1 MAAMCIS
8 VHLFLLSLCQ
18 RYDSMSN
25 KVYEN
30 PSSTE
35 DLMELVKFV
44 SEASQETVYKLADEV
59 KEAGRRLKFLL
70 DYAVFPGG
78 WIHIHVCAP
87 IRVD

>member
-1 MAAMCIS
+1 
-8 VHLFLLSLCQ
+8 
-18 RYDSMSN
+18 MSN

-30 PSSTE
+30 PASTE

-59 KEAGRRLKFLL
+59 KEAGRRLTFLL

-78 WIHIHVCAP
+78 
-87 IRVD
+87 

>member
-1 MAAMCIS
+1 MCVRIHCF
-8 VHLFLLSLCQ
+8 VLSLCQ

-30 PSSTE
+30 PASTE
-35 DLMELVKFV
+35 DLMDLVKFV

-59 KEAGRRLKFLL
+59 KEAGRRLTFLL

-78 WIHIHVCAP
+78 
-87 IRVD
+87 

>member
-1 MAAMCIS
+1 MCVAAVLI
-8 VHLFLLSLCQ
+8 VLLCTIWFVCMHSLLVPSLCQ

-30 PSSTE
+30 PASTE

-70 DYAVFPGG
+70 DYAAFPGG
-78 WIHIHVCAP
+78 
-87 IRVD
+87 

>member
-1 MAAMCIS
+1 
-8 VHLFLLSLCQ
+8 
-18 RYDSMSN
+18 MSN

-59 KEAGRRLKFLL
+59 KEAGRRLTFLL
-70 DYAVFPGG
+70 DYAIFPGG
-78 WIHIHVCAP
+78 RIYIHTYVCTYVHTLGGHP
-87 IRVD
+87 PLPYFLSLTLYCCH